1 MKLIE
6 RAKGITLKPKNEWTI
21 ISEEKTD
28 IQTILIKYFLPLVLI
43 PTVASFI
50 GYGLLKFGA
59 YSSLNLGIMR
69 AIVSILLM
77 IGGVFLSAFIID
89 ALAPS
94 FGGTKNFERAFALV
108 AYTYTPQLI
117 AGVLYIFPPLAI
129 LVGLAGLYGL
139 YILYLGIQPMMKCP
153 EDKTVTYF
161 IVSLAVIIVVYA
173 VLSAILGGIFI
184 GSIVRASAGF

>member
-1 MKLIE
+1 MNLLE
-6 RAKGITLKPKNEWTI
+6 RAKGITFKPKNEWTI

-28 IQTILIKYFLPLVLI
+28 IKTILIKYFLPLVLI
-43 PTVASFI
+43 PTIASFI
-50 GYGLLKFGA
+50 GYGLLRFGH
-59 YSSLNLGIMR
+59 YSSINYGIMK

-77 IGGVFLSAFIID
+77 VGGIFLSAFIID

-108 AYTYTPQLI
+108 VYTYTPQLL
-117 AGVLYIFPPLAI
+117 AGILYIFPPLAI

-161 IVSLAVIIVVYA
+161 IVSIAVIIVVYA
-173 VLSAILGGIFI
+173 VLSAVLGAVFV
-184 GSIVRASAGF
+184 GSIVRATAGF

>member
-1 MKLIE
+1 
-6 RAKGITLKPKNEWTI
+6 
-21 ISEEKTD
+21 
-28 IQTILIKYFLPLVLI
+28 
-43 PTVASFI
+43 
-50 GYGLLKFGA
+50 
-59 YSSLNLGIMR
+59 MR
-69 AIVSILLM
+69 AIVIIIM
-77 IGGVFLSAFIID
+77 TIGGVFLSAFIID

-94 FGGTKNFERAFALV
+94 FGATKNFERAFALV
-108 AYTYTPQLI
+108 AYIYTPQLI

-173 VLSAILGGIFI
+173 VLSAVLGGILI
-184 GSIVRASAGF
+184 GSIVRVAAGF

>member
-6 RAKGITLKPKNEWTI
+6 SAKGITLKPKNEWTI